1 VGRNNA
7 GKSTIIEALRL
18 VSLIANR
25 LEFLSFA
32 EVPRWLD
39 IPRINRGVAPSLS
52 HQDLDFESVFHSY
65 GDPPAEIIAKFG
77 TGSRITVYLGR
88 DGRVHAVA
96 KDPHGNV
103 VGTKGQAG
111 ALALPKVGILPQI
124 RPLVQKEIVLD
135 PEYVRQ
141 SLSSTLASRHFRNEL
156 NLLYHEAFA
165 EFKDISEATWHG
177 LEIQELGGR
186 GRHREAELRLMVR
199 NEEFVGEVNL
209 MGHGLQMWL
218 QTMWFLARCKQYE
231 TVILDEPDVYMHADL
246 QRRLIRFLKGRHSQ
260 VILATHSVEIMSEV
274 EPENILV
281 VDREKRQAQ
290 FTTDVPEVQKV
301 VDQIGGVQN
310 LQLARLWGAKRC
322 LLVEGDDLNLLKY
335 FQNTLFPNSAEPID
349 ALPNL
354 SLGGWGGWG
363 YAIGSSMAMNT
374 AVGQNVRSYCIFD
387 SDFHTPGQIATRE
400 AEALEKGVSLHIWSR
415 KEIENYLLV
424 PTAIRRVI
432 ARRIQDRGQLPAHD
446 AIAQKLFQL
455 AGELEI
461 QVFDAFVAEFHS
473 EDRRGGPTQAN
484 PAARERIYPKW
495 TTTEGRLALAPGKE
509 ILSKLSQWLQE
520 DYGVSMSSLVIAREI
535 RRNEMPDEI
544 VQVLTS
550 IEHGDPF

>member
-1 VGRNNA
+1 M
-7 GKSTIIEALRL
+7 
-18 VSLIANR
+18 
-25 LEFLSFA
+25 
-32 EVPRWLD
+32 
-39 IPRINRGVAPSLS
+39 
-52 HQDLDFESVFHSY
+52 DFESVFHSY

-77 TGSRITVYLGR
+77 TGARIMVYLGR
-88 DGRVHAVA
+88 EGRVHAVA
-96 KDPHGNV
+96 KNPHGHV
-103 VGTKGQAG
+103 IATKGQAK

-124 RPLVQKEIVLD
+124 RPLVPSEIVLD

-156 NLLYHEAFA
+156 NLLYDDAFA

-177 LEIQELGGR
+177 LEIQELGGKGRDR
-186 GRHREAELRLMVR
+186 GAELKLMLR

-218 QTMWFLARCKQYE
+218 QTMWFLARCGEYE

-246 QRRLIRFLKGRHSQ
+246 QRRLIRFLKGRYPQ

-274 EPENILV
+274 EPDNILV

-335 FQNTLFPNSAEPID
+335 FQNILFPNSAEPID
-349 ALPNL
+349 VLPNL
-354 SLGGWGGWG
+354 SLGGWGGWN

-374 AVGQNVRSYCIFD
+374 AIGQNVRSYCIFD
-387 SDFHTPGQIATRE
+387 SDFHTPSQIATRK
-400 AEALEKGVSLHIWSR
+400 AEARKKGVSLHVWSR

-424 PTAIRRVI
+424 PAAIRRLMERRIRDRGPVPTNDVI
-432 ARRIQDRGQLPAHD
+432 AD
-446 AIAQKLFQL
+446 KLFQL
-455 AGELEI
+455 AGEFEI
-461 QVFDAFVAEFHS
+461 KVFDAFVAEFHS
-473 EDRRGGPTQAN
+473 EDRHGGPAQAN
-484 PAARERIYPKW
+484 RAARERIYPKW
-495 TTTEGRLALAPGKE
+495 NTTEGRLALAPGKE
-509 ILSKLSQWLQE
+509 VLSKVAQWLQA
-520 DYGVSMSSLVIAREI
+520 DYGVSMSPVVIAREI
-535 RRNEMPDEI
+535 RRNEIPDEI

-550 IEHGDPF
+550 IENGDPF